1 MGEVYDALRAC
12 FYASVSMRVC
22 SQYPPVSP
30 PYVQHPNDPTTLP
43 GFQGTGQVRTEVP
56 VTPYSG
62 NTQANIQTS
71 PPPEYHGLLTV

>member
-1 MGEVYDALRAC
+1 MPETP
-12 FYASVSMRVC
+12 ASPMML
-22 SQYPPVSP
+22 Y
-30 PYVQHPNDPTTLP
+30 HPNDPTTLP
-43 GFQGTGQVRTEVP
+43 GFQGAGQVRTEVP